1 MRTIQKYQA
10 EKLVRQIEDAH
21 EQIREFMKRKNVP
34 SVMQL
39 LEDCQNNAISLGT
52 LIEKTEGETHPSV
65 SLLEEYCELVYQIH
79 EELSDMA
86 EHNANKPYKILKQK
100 IIKISNSIKN
110 DIKIRLQ
117 AVFLPYK
124 ASMWDSL
131 ESVWQAAYD
140 DPDCDTYMIPI
151 PYYDRN
157 PDGSLGKMH
166 YEAGQY
172 PKYVPITKYDEFDF
186 EEHRPDMVFIH
197 NPYDDANFVTSVHPF
212 FYSANLKKY
221 TDCLIYIPYYATAG
235 GMSEGQALCPAY
247 VNADYI
253 VIQSEKYR
261 QFFDERIPDSKFLA
275 MGSPKFD
282 SVIHKCQNP
291 PEPPAEWKE
300 KMEGKKVY
308 FYNTSIGGMLGN
320 TDMFLKKM
328 GYVFDIFKGREDA
341 CLLWRPHPLMESTFD
356 SMRKADRPR
365 YDALKKEFLEEGIG
379 ILDETSDIERTIA
392 LSDAYIGDAGTS
404 VTSLFGVA
412 GKPLFI
418 LNNYINT
425 LPEKDDWRGEKI
437 VPVFNARGDDRF
449 QVTGNNQ
456 LWFSENNDYH
466 YRFYM
471 NLGTEY
477 SGGRYYT
484 GAVGI
489 KDKIYVFPGSA
500 QHLLV
505 IKDKKIRKI
514 ELNLQMKRSEAFW
527 GYWYNEKYIF
537 LLPKQY
543 PYLVR
548 FHMETEQI
556 HYVSGVKQFYVRNIE
571 GEWKIGG
578 VCPYGKELVFGSPED
593 DKFLFIDTDTLKV
606 RELSACSKCGLGIQ
620 GIVPDGDNLWLLPS
634 NGMVMRCW
642 NPKTQDIREYG
653 DLPKDFRT
661 VRWPY
666 EIECKERPFGNLAI
680 SRISGKENIVISPDC
695 GNMYLTLDRETG
707 KMEKWEPPVQ
717 FTNRGRNGYF
727 MASGM
732 GGFAVPFL
740 ECGQAVYKIWYQPER
755 KLYDVNIDTK
765 EYKEI
770 SIEFD
775 YEDLKAHEAGFMEE
789 SEWMQY
795 CLNENA
801 FNSLKNL
808 LDDDITGSQFNK
820 ERQIRAFSKINANM
834 DGTCGRN
841 VYHFV
846 KGKIL

>member
-79 EELSDMA
+79 EGLSDMA

-124 ASMWDSL
+124 VSMWDSL

-291 PEPPAEWKE
+291 PEPPMEWKE

-328 GYVFDIFKGREDA
+328 RYVFDIFKGREDA

-379 ILDETSDIERTIA
+379 IFDETSDIERTIA

-471 NLGTEY
+471 NLGIEY

-527 GYWYNEKYIF
+527 GV
-537 LLPKQY
+537 
-543 PYLVR
+543 LV
-548 FHMETEQI
+548 
-556 HYVSGVKQFYVRNIE
+556 
-571 GEWKIGG
+571 
-578 VCPYGKELVFGSPED
+578 
-593 DKFLFIDTDTLKV
+593 
-606 RELSACSKCGLGIQ
+606 
-620 GIVPDGDNLWLLPS
+620 
-634 NGMVMRCW
+634 
-642 NPKTQDIREYG
+642 
-653 DLPKDFRT
+653 
-661 VRWPY
+661 
-666 EIECKERPFGNLAI
+666 
-680 SRISGKENIVISPDC
+680 
-695 GNMYLTLDRETG
+695 
-707 KMEKWEPPVQ
+707 
-717 FTNRGRNGYF
+717 
-727 MASGM
+727 
-732 GGFAVPFL
+732 
-740 ECGQAVYKIWYQPER
+740 
-755 KLYDVNIDTK
+755 
-765 EYKEI
+765 
-770 SIEFD
+770 
-775 YEDLKAHEAGFMEE
+775 
-789 SEWMQY
+789 
-795 CLNENA
+795 
-801 FNSLKNL
+801 
-808 LDDDITGSQFNK
+808 
-820 ERQIRAFSKINANM
+820 
-834 DGTCGRN
+834 
-841 VYHFV
+841 
-846 KGKIL
+846 